1 MEGTERFAAQ
11 YRVTNRSMTG
21 LLTRSFDED
30 DLEVSVKFVKQ
41 YNEYL
46 KWWEQIEQMEES
58 NDRQGP

>member
-1 MEGTERFAAQ
+1 
-11 YRVTNRSMTG
+11 MTG